1 MAARPRRRSRHPG
14 ELGFR
19 RQPPR
24 AVPAAARSSCSST
37 ESPRRRTQIRV
48 GAAQRKAAI
57 AKERERLVVPADAVE
72 AGKLAP
78 RYLSTALGAIE
89 VKKQGKSV
97 VFDVGEW
104 HSTVASRKNDDGTI
118 SFITID
124 PTLSGFEFVV
134 ADKDGK
140 RALVTRDAQHE
151 YVFKEEAK
159 GKPSAA
165 SSGLLVTPDW
175 LAEHRGERNLV
186 LLHVGVPA
194 DFEKEH
200 IPGAILVNPQDLAI
214 PRAEGALVL
223 QLLPPDQLHAKL
235 EGYGIG
241 DDSRVVVYFA
251 RDWVSPTTRVYF
263 SLDAAG
269 LGDRTSILDGG
280 MPAWKAEGGTVVAS
294 ANDPASAVQR
304 KPGKITVKPRPELVV
319 DLDFVKAN
327 LGTAGVAIVDARN
340 TKFFDGVEPGAM
352 PRAGHIP
359 GARSLPFDT
368 LVTDDDRMKDRA
380 ETAKLLE
387 AAGVRPGDTVVSY
400 CHIGQQATVIYFAAK
415 RLGYRA
421 LLYDGSWD
429 EWSRQPELP
438 VEKSAADSRP

>member
-1 MAARPRRRSRHPG
+1 M
-14 ELGFR
+14 
-19 RQPPR
+19 
-24 AVPAAARSSCSST
+24 
-37 ESPRRRTQIRV
+37 
-48 GAAQRKAAI
+48 
-57 AKERERLVVPADAVE
+57 
-72 AGKLAP
+72 
-78 RYLSTALGAIE
+78 
-89 VKKQGKSV
+89 
-97 VFDVGEW
+97 
-104 HSTVASRKNDDGTI
+104 
-118 SFITID
+118 
-124 PTLSGFEFVV
+124 
-134 ADKDGK
+134 
-140 RALVTRDAQHE
+140 
-151 YVFKEEAK
+151 
-159 GKPSAA
+159 
-165 SSGLLVTPDW
+165 
-175 LAEHRGERNLV
+175 
-186 LLHVGVPA
+186 GVPA

-280 MPAWKAEGGTVVAS
+280 MPAWKAAGGTVVAS

-304 KPGKITVKPRPELVV
+304 KPGRITAKPHPELVV

-340 TKFFDGVEPGAM
+340 PKFFDGAEPGAM

-387 AAGVRPGDTVVSY
+387 AAGVKPGDTVVSY

-438 VEKSAADSRP
+438 VEKSAAKP